1 MMDVILL
8 QTVENLGKLGETVSV
23 ARGYARNYLVP
34 KGLAVEASE
43 GARKMVADKLVLEA
57 KRDHKRKEAA
67 ELLAKE
73 LVAKGLAVTLTARV
87 GEEDKL
93 YGSVSARD
101 IAGAL
106 AEHKSLE
113 IDHQQLVLPE
123 PIKEVGEFEVP
134 LKLHHDVEIS
144 VTVTVQ
150 AAE

>member
-1 MMDVILL
+1 
-8 QTVENLGKLGETVSV
+8 
-23 ARGYARNYLVP
+23 
-34 KGLAVEASE
+34 
-43 GARKMVADKLVLEA
+43 VADKLVLEA

-73 LVAKGLAVTLTARV
+73 LVAKGLAVTLTAQA

-106 AEHKSLE
+106 AEHKSLK

-134 LKLHHDVEIS
+134 LKLHHEVEIS